1 MTITASENR
10 AASVTRNAKS
20 RRKKFKLDPQGIFI
34 HVLLIAASAVIVSP
48 LLWMVVTTMKEQQDV
63 FTQPLWYIPPQPK
76 LFENIQH
83 VFNKIDFARYF
94 MNSLI
99 VSTSI
104 TVLDLFFSSMC
115 GFALAK
121 YRFPGRDIVFGSII
135 ATMMIPFIVILVPQY
150 ILVRDFG
157 WLDSYAGLIIPAAIS
172 SFGIFMMRQAFF
184 GTPDELLEAARID
197 GASEWRILFQIV
209 LPMHVPSLISLA
221 ILRFLGEWDSLL
233 WPLVVTNGENMRTM
247 SLGLALLQDDRYGT
261 DIPMLMTAAT
271 MALFPIVLVYAF
283 LQRYFIKSVAG
294 SGLKQ

>member
-10 AASVTRNAKS
+10 AAATRRKAKS
-20 RRKKFKLDPQGIFI
+20 RRKFKLDPQGLTI
-34 HVLLIAASAVIVSP
+34 HAVLIVASAIIVSP
-48 LLWMVVTTMKEQQDV
+48 LLWMLVTAMKEHQDV
-63 FTQPLWYIPPQPK
+63 FTKPLWYIPPQPR
-76 LFENIQH
+76 LFENIRH
-83 VFNKIDFARYF
+83 VFDRIDFLRYF
-94 MNSLI
+94 LNSLF
-99 VSTSI
+99 VSTAI
-104 TVLDLFFSSMC
+104 TVLDLFFSTMC

-121 YRFPGRDIVFGSII
+121 YRFPGRNIVFGSII
-135 ATMMIPFIVILVPQY
+135 ATMMIPFIVIVVPQY

-157 WLDSYAGLIIPAAIS
+157 WLDSYTGLIVPAAIS
-172 SFGIFMMRQAFF
+172 SFGVFMMRQAFL
-184 GTPDELLEAARID
+184 GTPDELLDAARMD

-209 LPMHVPSLISLA
+209 VPMHVPSLISLA

-271 MALFPIVLVYAF
+271 MALAPIVLVYAF